1 MSDTNETVT
10 TETVT
15 TPQMPRFTMMSR
27 DALVLA
33 VIRQIYDDYE
43 QEKGVEALIQLLSPV
58 GINRLVDYLPKKSG
72 VKLIQAQTIIKECNH
87 VDQN

>member
-1 MSDTNETVT
+1 MSDTTET
-10 TETVT
+10 TETLQM
-15 TPQMPRFTMMSR
+15 PQMPRFTMMSR
-27 DALVLA
+27 DSLVLA

-43 QEKGVEALIQLLSPV
+43 QSRGVEALIQLLSPV